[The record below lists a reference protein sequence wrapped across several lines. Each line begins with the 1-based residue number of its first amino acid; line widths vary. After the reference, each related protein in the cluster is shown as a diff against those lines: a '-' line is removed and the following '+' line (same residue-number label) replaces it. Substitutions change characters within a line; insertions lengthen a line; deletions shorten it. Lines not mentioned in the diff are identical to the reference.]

1 MTNIFNAAWKNILLN
16 IFGITPLVIRAVDNI
31 TIANT
36 KQQMFMAIFSL
47 HSKYFDVVDFDYL
60 FLDILDRIF
69 IIEFY
74 DTQCSYLDIA
84 SEIIAD
90 DEISENKLRNV
101 LLNWIYTEPIFRQ
114 QLLIETPQAVVEVQ
128 PILVEATMV

>member
-1 MTNIFNAAWKNILLN
+1 MTNIFNNAWKNILN
-16 IFGITPLVIRAVDNI
+16 IFGITPLVIRTVDNI
-31 TIANT
+31 TNANT

-47 HSKYFDVVDFDYL
+47 HSKYFDIVDFDYL

-74 DTQCSYLDIA
+74 DSQCSYVDIA
-84 SEIIAD
+84 GEIIAD
-90 DEISENKLRNV
+90 NEISENKLRNV
-101 LLNWIYTEPIFRQ
+101 LLNWIYNEAFFRN
-114 QLLIETPQAVVEVQ
+114 QLLMETPQAVVEVQ

>member
-1 MTNIFNAAWKNILLN
+1 MIYALNHAWKNILN

-47 HSKYFDVVDFDYL
+47 HSKYFDMVDFDYL

-74 DTQCSYLDIA
+74 DTQCSYVDIA
-84 SEIIAD
+84 NEIIAD
-90 DEISENKLRNV
+90 DEIKENKLRNV
-101 LLNWIYTEPIFRQ
+101 LLNWIYSEPIFRE

>member
-1 MTNIFNAAWKNILLN
+1 MIYAFIDVWKKILN
-16 IFGITPLVIRAVDNI
+16 VFGITNLVIRTVDEI
-31 TIANT
+31 TNANT
-36 KQQMFMAIFSL
+36 KHKMFMAIFSL

-60 FLDILDRIF
+60 FIDILDRIF

-74 DTQCSYLDIA
+74 DTQCSYLDIS

-90 DEISENKLRNV
+90 DDISENKLRNV
-101 LLNWIYTEPIFRQ
+101 LLNWIYSEPIFRE

>member
-1 MTNIFNAAWKNILLN
+1 MTNIFNNTWKNILN

-74 DTQCSYLDIA
+74 DTQCSYVDIA

-101 LLNWIYTEPIFRQ
+101 LLNWIYSEPIFRE

>member
-1 MTNIFNAAWKNILLN
+1 MIYVFNNVWKKILN
-16 IFGITPLVIRAVDNI
+16 EFGITNLVIRTVHDI
-31 TIANT
+31 TNANT
-36 KQQMFMAIFSL
+36 KDKMFKAIFSL

-74 DTQCSYLDIA
+74 DTQCSYVDIA

-90 DEISENKLRNV
+90 DEINENKLRNV
-101 LLNWIYTEPIFRQ
+101 LLNWIYSEPIFRE
-114 QLLIETPQAVVEVQ
+114 QLLMETPQADVEVQ
-128 PILVEATMV
+128 SILVEATMM